1 MDIDGFLMDFDGQFG
16 RKTWKTDNGNVLQR
30 LDER

>member
-1 MDIDGFLMDFDGQFG
+1 MDIDCFLMDFDGQFG
-16 RKTWKTDNGNVLQR
+16 RRKTDNGNVLLQR